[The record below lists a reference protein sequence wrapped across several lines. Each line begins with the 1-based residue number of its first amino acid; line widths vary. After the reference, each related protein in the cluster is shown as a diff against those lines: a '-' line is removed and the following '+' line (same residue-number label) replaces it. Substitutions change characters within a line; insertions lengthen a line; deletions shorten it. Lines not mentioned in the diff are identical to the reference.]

1 MNSYNTGLAA
11 AFLTTLSWSV
21 GTFSFT
27 KATRLMLPQH
37 VNQSRLL
44 FAFILLSILTC
55 LFTYIDPVQLF
66 TAPYLHNWIYLGLSG
81 FIGLTLGDQ
90 LFFNT
95 LKILGARRGSLFQTF
110 APGSTLLFG
119 YFILGER
126 INWLGL
132 LGIAIS
138 IAGVMWLVLSK
149 AEKDSVTSEGYGN
162 ITNGIL
168 CGIGFAIC
176 QGLGLVLA
184 SKGMTLPGET
194 VPMNALHATWIR
206 MTLAVIT
213 AFAFA
218 LILKE
223 KIVTVSDIKKSGSL
237 IYLLAGTAYGP
248 VIGVTLC
255 LYASARIEVSVAQT
269 IFSLI
274 PVVVLFIS
282 TLVLGRE
289 NINRNMILGAI
300 IAILGVAILVW
311 RDQLQQLMQF

>member
-1 MNSYNTGLAA
+1 MNSYHLGLAA
-11 AFLTTLSWSV
+11 AFLTTLSWSL

-27 KATRLMLPQH
+27 RATRLLPPQH

-55 LFTYIDPVQLF
+55 IFTGINPLQLF
-66 TAPYLHNWIYLGLSG
+66 KNPELHNWLYLGLSG

-90 LFFNT
+90 LFFTT

-126 INWLGL
+126 INLIGL
-132 LGIAIS
+132 TGIAIS
-138 IAGVMWLVLSK
+138 ISGVMWLVLSK
-149 AEKDSVTSEGYGN
+149 SEKDSVADEGYGKLS
-162 ITNGIL
+162 TGIL
-168 CGIGFAIC
+168 CGIGFAVC

-194 VPMNALHATWIR
+194 VPMHALHATWIR

-213 AFAFA
+213 AFVLA
-218 LILKE
+218 LIAGE
-223 KIVTVSDIKKSGSL
+223 KLVTLSAIKKSGSF
-237 IYLLAGTAYGP
+237 IYVLAGTFYGP

-255 LYASARIEVSVAQT
+255 LFATARIEVSVAQT
-269 IFSLI
+269 IFSMI
-274 PVVVLFIS
+274 PVVVLFIQ

-289 NINRNMILGAI
+289 SINR
-300 IAILGVAILVW
+300 
-311 RDQLQQLMQF
+311 